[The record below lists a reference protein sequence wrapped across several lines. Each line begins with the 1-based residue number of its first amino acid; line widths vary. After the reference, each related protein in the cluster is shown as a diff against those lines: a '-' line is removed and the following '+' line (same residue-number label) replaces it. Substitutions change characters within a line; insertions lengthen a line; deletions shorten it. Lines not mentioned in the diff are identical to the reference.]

1 MLRSLRVELSS
12 RPLKYL
18 TLYALTRHFKW
29 SFFNDEHP
37 GGWRRRLYRF
47 SYLSQLVPEGYTPI
61 VFDSLVNGHREL
73 VQWGPFEQGD
83 VRDRERLD
91 QVISTY
97 KPAAIVHFAGLIE
110 VSQSIS
116 DPVAF
121 FESNVSGSITLFAAA
136 LHAGIDGIP
145 RAVPI
150 REDHPQ
156 SPINPYGRSKLM
168 VEQILGELGTRKKFR
183 SVILRYFNAAGADPE
198 GCIGEWHRPETH
210 VIPLAI
216 EAARSTGQTFK
227 VFGSDY
233 PTRDGTCIRDFIHV
247 SDLAEAH
254 SRGIDH
260 LIGGGQSIAL
270 NLGTGHGTS
279 VKEIVAAIELVSNR
293 RLRVEYEPR
302 REGDP
307 PELVADNALAKA
319 TLGWEPRSNLTSIV
333 ESAWKWRTRSIPRAK
348 GKPIMGSTTG
358 VRTS

>member
-1 MLRSLRVELSS
+1 MSNILVV
-12 RPLKYL
+12 
-18 TLYALTRHFKW
+18 
-29 SFFNDEHP
+29 
-37 GGWRRRLYRF
+37 GGAGYIGSHTCLN
-47 SYLSQLVPEGYTPI
+47 LSQRGYTPI
-61 VFDSLVNGHREL
+61 VFDSLVNGHKEF
-73 VQWGPFEQGD
+73 VQWGPLEQGD

-91 QVISTY
+91 QVMSYY
-97 KPAAIVHFAGLIE
+97 KPVAIVHFAGLIE

-136 LHAGIDGIP
+136 LHAGIDKLVFSSTCATYGIP

-150 REDHPQ
+150 REGHPQ

-168 VEQILGELGTRKKFR
+168 VEQILGELGTRKKFQ
-183 SVILRYFNAAGADPE
+183 SVILRYFNAAGADLE
-198 GCIGEWHRPETH
+198 GRIGEWHTPETH

-216 EAARSTGQTFK
+216 EAARSTGQSFK
-227 VFGSDY
+227 IFGSDY

-260 LIGGGQSIAL
+260 LIAGGESVAL

-293 RLRVEYEPR
+293 RLGVEYQPR

-333 ESAWKWRTRSIPRAK
+333 ESAWKWHTRSMPFAK
-348 GKPIMGSTTG
+348 GKPDMGSTTG
-358 VRTS
+358 VRTN